1 MDKLVPMDKPIFS
14 ITISPHRSLSPFG
27 FAILLGVVAAMN
39 LAVGFLFWYLGAWPV
54 VGFMGVDVAL
64 IYLAFRWSYRQT
76 RRHEDLLVTAS
87 DLQLSRFAENRLIER
102 ISFPRG
108 FVHVGIEH
116 DHDGELVGRLYLRSR
131 GHAHEIASFLGGH
144 ERLALAEA
152 LNRALSTPKI

>member
-14 ITISPHRSLSPFG
+14 ITIAPHRSLSPFG

-64 IYLAFRWSYRQT
+64 IYLAFRWSYRRT

-102 ISFPRG
+102 ISFPRR
-108 FVHVGIEH
+108 FVHVDLDH
-116 DHDGELVGRLYLRSR
+116 DHNRELVGRLYLRSR

-152 LNRALSTPKI
+152 LNRALATPKI